1 VKLLHVS
8 DWHLGRATY
17 GASRTGDQEAVLDQM
32 VEHARAFGPD
42 LIVHTGDLFDSVRPS
57 YEDMHRG
64 FDALER
70 LSALAPVVVL
80 RGNHDSAV
88 LFSMFARLL
97 GKRPRITFV
106 EQAKRPRDGGIL
118 HFESAAG
125 HRIRLAALP
134 FVHANRMVDAFED
147 AGKWTAQYADRIHVI
162 EEALGKGLLEGMDQS
177 RDVLVFAAH
186 LHVDGATFSGS
197 ERPIH
202 VGDHYASK
210 VERLPPLS
218 YAAFGHIHRPQDL
231 PGTTVTGA
239 YAGSPLQLDFGE
251 VGEEKRVIAV
261 EAEPGRS
268 ARVTSIPLTAGRRLE
283 SFTGTLEQ
291 LQAAADGIGDALCKL
306 IIDTAEPEPELSR
319 RVREMLPRAT
329 VVDVKERC
337 AAHRVQALDERADAG
352 EAREPGMDELFHEY
366 LERMGGTHRAEAG
379 RVRAVFAAALAAL
392 EAEELPAFDEDK
404 AFEAG
409 PGDAPGDAVGEARR
423 DARSDDQR
431 APRSDDQSE
440 ARGNDRSER
449 KDGRRKGGRRAAGE
463 ADA

>member
-1 VKLLHVS
+1 MKLLHVS
-8 DWHLGRATY
+8 DWHLGRVTY
-17 GASRTGDQEAVLDQM
+17 GASRATDQEAVLDQM

-64 FDALER
+64 YDALER
-70 LSALAPVVVL
+70 LAALAPVVVL

-88 LFSMFARLL
+88 LFSMFSRLL
-97 GKRPRITFV
+97 GKQPRITFV
-106 EQAKRPRDGGIL
+106 DRARHPREGGIL
-118 HFESAAG
+118 HFDSAAG

-147 AGKWTAQYADRIHVI
+147 AARWTAQYADRIHVI
-162 EEALGKGLLEGMDQS
+162 EEALGKGLLEGMDPR

-186 LHVDGATFSGS
+186 LHVEGAAFSGS

-239 YAGSPLQLDFGE
+239 YVGSPLQLDFGE

-268 ARVTSIPLTAGRRLE
+268 TRVMSIPLTAGRRLE

-291 LQAAADGIGDALCKL
+291 LRAAADGIGDALCKL
-306 IIDTAEPEPELSR
+306 VIDTESPEPELSGK
-319 RVREMLPRAT
+319 VRDLLPRAT
-329 VVDVKERC
+329 IVHVTERC
-337 AAHRVQALDERADAG
+337 AARRVQALDERADAG
-352 EAREPGMDELFHEY
+352 EAREPDMDELFHEY
-366 LERMGGTHRAEAG
+366 LERVGGTRGADAG

-392 EAEELPAFDEDK
+392 EAEELPVFDEEAAFDVRSEV
-404 AFEAG
+404 
-409 PGDAPGDAVGEARR
+409 PGDAPGNVPSQGEARS
-423 DARSDDQR
+423 DAPGDDQGEARS
-431 APRSDDQSE
+431 
-440 ARGNDRSER
+440 ARRG
-449 KDGRRKGGRRAAGE
+449 GGRRPGRRARGE
-463 ADA
+463 AGA

>member
-1 VKLLHVS
+1 MKLLHVS

-17 GASRTGDQEAVLDQM
+17 GASRTSDQDAVLDQM
-32 VEHARAFGPD
+32 VEHARAFDPD

-70 LSALAPVVVL
+70 LSAIAPVVVL

-88 LFSMFARLL
+88 LFSMFSRLL

-106 EQAKRPRDGGIL
+106 DRARHPREGGIL

-162 EEALGKGLLEGMDQS
+162 EEALGKGLLDGMDPR

-186 LHVDGATFSGS
+186 LHVAGATFSGS

-231 PGTTVTGA
+231 PGGIVTGA

-261 EAEPGRS
+261 EAEPGRP
-268 ARVTSIPLTAGRRLE
+268 ARVTSIPLTAGRKLE
-283 SFTGTLEQ
+283 SFAGTLEQ

-306 IIDTAEPEPELSR
+306 VIDTEAPEPELSR
-319 RVREMLPRAT
+319 KVRDLLPRAT
-329 VVDVKERC
+329 VVHVTERC
-337 AAHRVQALDERADAG
+337 AARRVQALDERADPG
-352 EAREPGMDELFHEY
+352 EAREPAMDELFHEY
-366 LERMGGTHRAEAG
+366 LERMGGTRGAEAG

-392 EAEELPAFDEDK
+392 DAEELPAFDEEE
-404 AFEAG
+404 AFEG
-409 PGDAPGDAVGEARR
+409 P
-423 DARSDDQR
+423 
-431 APRSDDQSE
+431 SE
-440 ARGNDRSER
+440 GSRG
-449 KDGRRKGGRRAAGE
+449 AAGE